1 MNFLFLFSILKMLAD
16 PGENMR
22 FQPAMFN
29 SFVSTQFILK
39 NFTKTGYSKCKS
51 VLYYDCVKE
60 LFLD

>member
-16 PGENMR
+16 PGENVR

-39 NFTKTGYSKCKS
+39 FYKNG
-51 VLYYDCVKE
+51 DIRNVKAC
-60 LFLD
+60 FITIV